1 METIILCTWS
11 GIQSWSYRPPGLCPP
26 RKWWKNLFLIWWED
40 GAYRFA
46 TRDEGRHKG
55 PTTSVWDPNHDGSL
69 IYFTFI
75 FVGGEDRRSHIPSGW
90 SWARDFWHRSS
101 TPIPPDPCGRNW
113 YEILAGSPQGN
124 IPLERPESRREDNI
138 KIEFKVI
145 EYGGMWTGIHLAPE

>member
-1 METIILCTWS
+1 VKHAFHEMSVLSMETIILCTWS

-75 FVGGEDRRSHIPSGW
+75 FVGVEGRRIYIASGW
-90 SWARDFWHRSS
+90 SWTRDFWQRSS
-101 TPIPPDPCGRNW
+101 TPRTPDHCTKNS
-113 YEILAGSPQGN
+113 YEILVGTTHMGDQVVDGRT
-124 IPLERPESRREDNI
+124 IWKLILR
-138 KIEFKVI
+138 
-145 EYGGMWTGIHLAPE
+145 